1 MPEES
6 RSRILTPNVP
16 RNRYVWFFALAVLG
30 LAIDLV
36 SKEFVFGQ
44 LGFPGGQR
52 AQPFF
57 DHWVMF
63 TFVTSV
69 NEGALWGIGQG
80 YTWVFALLSIVAI
93 VAVCVWLFVY
103 RAASSL
109 WLTIALGLIMAGTL
123 GNLYDRAGMHG
134 ILVDGAP
141 LYGVRDF
148 LLFTFGGW
156 SWPVFNFADCF
167 LVVGAIMLGI
177 QAFLLEESAG
187 ANETPLAAQSST
199 VDPKDPNSLQQSA
212 VS

>member
-1 MPEES
+1 MS
-6 RSRILTPNVP
+6 QVP
-16 RNRYVWFFALAVLG
+16 RNRYAWFFSLAILG

-36 SKEFVFGQ
+36 SKSLVFEQ

-52 AQPFF
+52 PEPFF
-57 DHWVMF
+57 NGWVMF

-103 RAASSL
+103 KAANSL

-134 ILVDGAP
+134 ILVNGEL

-156 SWPVFNFADCF
+156 PWPVFNFADCF
-167 LVVGAIMLGI
+167 LVAGAIMLGI
-177 QAFLLEESAG
+177 QAFLLEEPATAAEPLPAG
-187 ANETPLAAQSST
+187 PINGPSDSDSIQRSVAT
-199 VDPKDPNSLQQSA
+199 
-212 VS
+212 